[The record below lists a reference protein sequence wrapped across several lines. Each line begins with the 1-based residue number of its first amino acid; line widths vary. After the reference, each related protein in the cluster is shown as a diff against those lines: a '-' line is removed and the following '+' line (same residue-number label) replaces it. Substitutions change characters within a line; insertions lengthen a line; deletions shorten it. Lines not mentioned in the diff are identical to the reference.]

1 VARALYVKQ
10 LAERV
15 GLAEA
20 VILERL
26 REQAG
31 HSGPRPTGVPTGAAS
46 RTKTPATGDERF
58 EQRIIAMMLQFPEIL
73 PEVVDRGILGYFT
86 NDRMK
91 ALGESIASR
100 WRGSPD
106 SVAGL
111 LERVE
116 DAAIQ
121 EQLAFLAMG
130 DESWNRN
137 GCRTLLTR
145 FVEGHQKTGARM
157 ALQKDIE
164 AAEKTQ
170 NDTEITRL
178 LNEKQKMAVRRE
190 KQKTAA
196 RREREG

>member
-1 VARALYVKQ
+1 
-10 LAERV
+10 
-15 GLAEA
+15 
-20 VILERL
+20 
-26 REQAG
+26 
-31 HSGPRPTGVPTGAAS
+31 
-46 RTKTPATGDERF
+46 
-58 EQRIIAMMLQFPEIL
+58 
-73 PEVVDRGILGYFT
+73 VVDRGILGYFT

-91 ALGESIASR
+91 TLGESIASR

-116 DAAIQ
+116 DAAIR

-157 ALQKDIE
+157 VLQKDIE

-178 LNEKQKMAVRRE
+178 LSEKQKMAVRRE

>member
-1 VARALYVKQ
+1 V
-10 LAERV
+10 
-15 GLAEA
+15 
-20 VILERL
+20 
-26 REQAG
+26 
-31 HSGPRPTGVPTGAAS
+31 
-46 RTKTPATGDERF
+46 TPATGDERF

-73 PEVVDRGILGYFT
+73 PEVVERGILGYFT
-86 NDRMK
+86 NERMK
-91 ALGESIASR
+91 TLGEGIVSR
-100 WRGSPD
+100 WRGSPE

-145 FVEGHQKTGARM
+145 FVEGHQKMGART
-157 ALQKDIE
+157 AIQKEIE
-164 AAEKTQ
+164 AAEKAQ

-178 LNEKQKMAVRRE
+178 LSEKQKMAVRRE
-190 KQKTAA
+190 KQKVAA

>member
-1 VARALYVKQ
+1 
-10 LAERV
+10 
-15 GLAEA
+15 
-20 VILERL
+20 
-26 REQAG
+26 
-31 HSGPRPTGVPTGAAS
+31 
-46 RTKTPATGDERF
+46 
-58 EQRIIAMMLQFPEIL
+58 MMLQFPEIL

-91 ALGESIASR
+91 ALGESIISR
-100 WRGSPD
+100 WRGSPEG
-106 SVAGL
+106 VAGL

-121 EQLAFLAMG
+121 EQLAFLSMG

-145 FVEGHQKTGARM
+145 FVEGRQKKDARM
-157 ALQKDIE
+157 SIQKAIE
-164 AAEKTQ
+164 AAEKVQ

-178 LNEKQKMAVRRE
+178 LSEKQKMAVRRE
-190 KQKTAA
+190 KQKRVA